1 MTTRYTLRAS
11 LGFRPTELRWNRM
24 NSMKLTSRLIANGS
38 LPIDPMITHEFN
50 WDDLP
55 DVYARLDQGD
65 TDILGAVIRWR

>member
-24 NSMKLTSRLIANGS
+24 NSMKLTAHLIANGS

-50 WDDLP
+50 RDDLP